1 MVEVNNAM
9 EELEF
14 QKDVEA
20 MKLKSEIDRLIDSI
34 DTNKKLLDV
43 YSSRVDDAKQLA
55 DKKLIAKDQYNN
67 MLEKK
72 LSLQNNLKAS
82 ESQLSQA
89 KLRRDESIAQKKQL
103 HDRALDRLDVQKY
116 VRAPYDGSVIAIGT
130 RIGESLSN
138 GSPVIQ
144 IVKGGL
150 SSSLKHVAYF
160 PVDKGKKIYKGMS
173 ALVTPSSVEREE
185 FSSIKGIVS
194 EVSLYPI
201 SKERIRSIVGDEAT
215 VEQMSRGPVIEVQIQ
230 LNEDSETASG
240 YEWTSGSGPT
250 ISITPGL
257 SATSY
262 VITEVKKPISYA
274 IPWIKNQLV
283 GKPVDEIKKPK
294 N

>member
-1 MVEVNNAM
+1 M

-20 MKLKSEIDRLIDSI
+20 MKLKSEIDRLIDQI
-34 DTNKKLLDV
+34 NTNRNLLDV
-43 YSSRVDDAKQLA
+43 YSSRVQDAKQLA

-72 LSLQNNLKAS
+72 LSLQNNLKTS
-82 ESQLSQA
+82 EAQLAQA
-89 KLRRDESIAQKKQL
+89 RLRRDESIAQKQQL
-103 HDRALDRLDVQKY
+103 HERAIDRLDVQKY
-116 VRAPYDGSVIAIGT
+116 VRAPYDGTVIAIGT
-130 RIGESLSN
+130 RIGESLGN

-144 IVKGGL
+144 IAKGGI
-150 SSSLKHVAYF
+150 SKSLKHVAYF
-160 PVDKGKKIYKGMS
+160 PVDKGKKIYKGMT

-185 FSSIKGIVS
+185 FGSIKGIVS

-201 SKERIRSIVGDEAT
+201 SKERIRSVVGDEAT
-215 VEQMSRGPVIEVQIQ
+215 VEQMSRGPVIEVQIE
-230 LNEDSETASG
+230 LSHDSDSYSG
-240 YEWTSGSGPT
+240 YAWTSGNGPL

-274 IPWIKNQLV
+274 IPWIKNQLT
-283 GKPVDEIKKPK
+283 GKPIDEIKKQKSK